1 MANVEHSALTGSDL
15 HEPKGVSTAGN
26 NTVYVANGAGS
37 GSWTAQKFVMNG
49 TLPDIT
55 TTSSVVYIPIPYDCT
70 VKKFL
75 LSVQGSAYSGTPEAR
90 LRNNGGTVVTGG
102 DVSMPASGVATGDVF
117 SGTCT
122 ANNTFSAGDRIQ
134 VLIKTSAGG
143 TACAVEF
150 TIGAELL

>member
-49 TLPDIT
+49 TLSDIT
-55 TTSSVVYIPIPYDCT
+55 STSTSIYMAIPYDCV
-70 VKKFL
+70 VKEFL
-75 LSVQGSAYSGTPEAR
+75 VSVQGSAYSGTPVAR

-102 DVSMPASGVATGDVF
+102 DVSMPSSGVSTGDVF
-117 SGTCT
+117 SATCT
-122 ANNTFSAGDRIQ
+122 ANNTFSAGDKIR
-134 VLIKTSAGG
+134 VLIGTGGGG
-143 TACAVEF
+143 TACSGEF
-150 TIGAELL
+150 TIAAELL